1 LLSKGSFTSF
11 SGTDI
16 VAGLDVPVGDTFKHY
31 IFGELATIS
40 YSIYRPTVPVRAL
53 GFKGPKGF
61 TKGVRLV
68 AGTLVFRVFD
78 RHIIYQIYEE
88 AFKNRLLMDEMPPFH
103 VTVVFSNEYGHA
115 SALRILGVTVV
126 DEGQVMSIEDIYTEQ
141 TMRYLAR
148 DIVPMDPK
156 VLNIGGG

>member
-1 LLSKGSFTSF
+1 MLSKGSFTSF

-103 VTVVFSNEYGHA
+103 VTVV
-115 SALRILGVTVV
+115 